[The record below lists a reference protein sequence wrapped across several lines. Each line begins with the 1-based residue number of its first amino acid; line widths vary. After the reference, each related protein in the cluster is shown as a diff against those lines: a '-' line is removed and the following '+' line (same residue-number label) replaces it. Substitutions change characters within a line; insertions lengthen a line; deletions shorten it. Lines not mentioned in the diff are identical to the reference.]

1 MQNPDASRRARTPGV
16 TFNVDYDHTKRGPA
30 RPVTAAQR
38 QPPNAMPV
46 KKPVKTKTAD
56 LSHITDR
63 RPTTAMPSFIPPEY
77 RREVKTPTPFKPG
90 TGMLNAEEKQWY
102 TQVFPTEKCDS
113 RSEVQMLG
121 EWLNEVLTKNQQ
133 EAKDPSE
140 LARNARHW
148 YEIAYNELCRQ
159 VTLECPERAQLL
171 SSIWNRY
178 QKLFARVAQLH
189 EEERSYLVEC
199 HRERTS
205 KLKVE
210 LEKAQTKLKAVSQQY
225 RDDQERWSNAREREE
240 TKFSNMRKKLDLQVK
255 NKRSLA
261 LEIKQLKDR
270 LEEGAS
276 GQDAADKKG
285 ENEEQKTE
293 PELSR
298 QQIPDMVQALRQRV
312 RNEYPYLPEVSSVL
326 DDVAHNIAQDK
337 TPSEGVRDL
346 FPHVFKTLPI
356 GFEGHMR
363 TTEWVLTALTMLY
376 GSRLTELCSK
386 RYAFR
391 FPEDRLHFV
400 YSIIRHFTRLFGV
413 PFKAVE
419 AFFDLLQSAKSL
431 AAAGN
436 RRCALFLKFIDAGTE
451 YYDSVYLDFYCFC
464 IGSLRV
470 SNTFYHDLFTDTFE
484 NDQEN
489 LASISHSFAVEVSR
503 KIMFAICEG
512 DIAEEYVQELAK
524 TLNLNESDKETQVS
538 VDLIFDN
545 LLEMYK
551 REEKRITDQLREDY
565 DMDAAQYGGVMTL
578 SQFQTLSMF
587 SPRKIDYR
595 RFTEMM
601 METLLRSPSTTV
613 TFARGI
619 DEMHKCAM
627 LVPFSFDRI
636 DYEITSN
643 PTDFFNFIRSELK
656 YQEPFIS
663 ALLERIKKSDEA
675 LYNNISTTKSKLEQ
689 VMEAKKTGFFAE
701 VAHRE
706 LYEKLYSASL
716 N

>member
-1 MQNPDASRRARTPGV
+1 M
-16 TFNVDYDHTKRGPA
+16 
-30 RPVTAAQR
+30 
-38 QPPNAMPV
+38 
-46 KKPVKTKTAD
+46 
-56 LSHITDR
+56 
-63 RPTTAMPSFIPPEY
+63 
-77 RREVKTPTPFKPG
+77 
-90 TGMLNAEEKQWY
+90 
-102 TQVFPTEKCDS
+102 
-113 RSEVQMLG
+113 
-121 EWLNEVLTKNQQ
+121 
-133 EAKDPSE
+133 
-140 LARNARHW
+140 
-148 YEIAYNELCRQ
+148 
-159 VTLECPERAQLL
+159 
-171 SSIWNRY
+171 
-178 QKLFARVAQLH
+178 
-189 EEERSYLVEC
+189 
-199 HRERTS
+199 
-205 KLKVE
+205 
-210 LEKAQTKLKAVSQQY
+210 
-225 RDDQERWSNAREREE
+225 
-240 TKFSNMRKKLDLQVK
+240 
-255 NKRSLA
+255 
-261 LEIKQLKDR
+261 
-270 LEEGAS
+270 
-276 GQDAADKKG
+276 
-285 ENEEQKTE
+285 
-293 PELSR
+293 
-298 QQIPDMVQALRQRV
+298 
-312 RNEYPYLPEVSSVL
+312 L
-326 DDVAHNIAQDK
+326 DDVAHNIAQDN